1 MLNRIFGK
9 KPFVALQ
16 AEADRLFG
24 REEYGRAKLAYER
37 ASDARDAT
45 PEQKAHMRSQVAACC
60 DAIAR
65 SRMAE
70 ATRLL
75 EQGSMDLAE
84 EELLHAQETAHS
96 EELKRTIAERL
107 ETSRRKDFRE
117 HRVQA
122 EELDEDSRYLALGG
136 HWEDAQA
143 LEYETYGERFRQA
156 LLRLHDDHVQV
167 AAAARDF
174 EILLAEVEEDAEY
187 LWFEVGRARL
197 RNGDPRGASEAF
209 TTFIKRMGPG
219 EGGDT
224 RLSAH
229 MALASLA
236 AEQDDLE
243 GALNCY
249 GDAIEAMPDDPRPYL
264 AMGAFMRRQQLY
276 DEAID
281 VLMSGLNVLGEDQPH
296 FLMWQELGLAYAQS
310 EHPREA
316 VQWLEKVVSFFS
328 SRKQFDLPPEAAS
341 ALARLHEQQGN
352 AGRAA
357 DLFRLLSEG
366 SDLPNLL
373 YYHVEA
379 ARLLEGLGAL
389 EDARR
394 MLARAT
400 ELANEQPEAASADSE
415 PEASKAPKQLETRK
429 RLSELRA
436 RLG

>member
-9 KPFVALQ
+9 KPFDALC

-24 REEYGRAKLAYER
+24 REEYGRAKLAYEK
-37 ASDARDAT
+37 ANDARDAS
-45 PEQKAHMRSQVAACC
+45 PEQKARMMSQVAACC
-60 DAIAR
+60 NAIAR

-70 ATRLL
+70 AARLL

-84 EELLHAQETAHS
+84 EELLHAQQTAHC
-96 EELKRTIAERL
+96 EELKRVIAERL
-107 ETSRRKDFRE
+107 EASRRQDFRE

-136 HWEDAQA
+136 HWEEAQA

-167 AAAARDF
+167 AAASRDF
-174 EILLAEVEEDAEY
+174 ETLLAEVEEDAEY

-209 TTFIKRMGPG
+209 STFIKRMGPG

-229 MALASLA
+229 MALATLA

-249 GDAIEAMPDDPRPYL
+249 GDAIEAMPEDPRPYL
-264 AMGAFMRRQQLY
+264 AMGAFMRRHQLC

-296 FLMWQELGLAYAQS
+296 FLIWQELGLAYAQS
-310 EHPREA
+310 EHSGQA
-316 VQWLEKVVSFFS
+316 IHWLEKVVGFFAA
-328 SRKQFDLPPEAAS
+328 RQHFDLPPEGAS
-341 ALARLHEQQGN
+341 TLARLHEQQGN
-352 AGRAA
+352 PGRAA
-357 DLFRLLSEG
+357 DLFKLLSEG
-366 SDLPNLL
+366 SDRSNLL
-373 YYHVEA
+373 HYHVEA

-394 MLARAT
+394 MLARAI
-400 ELANEQPEAASADSE
+400 ELAGEAPQPAVEGDDISTLPEHTEAH
-415 PEASKAPKQLETRK
+415 R
-429 RLSELRA
+429 RLCELRQ